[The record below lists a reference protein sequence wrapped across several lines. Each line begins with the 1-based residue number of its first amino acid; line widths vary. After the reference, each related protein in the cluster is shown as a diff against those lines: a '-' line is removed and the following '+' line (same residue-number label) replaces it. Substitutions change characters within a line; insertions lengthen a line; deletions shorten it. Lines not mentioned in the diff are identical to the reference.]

1 MSQYSTE
8 EYEEINALN
17 NYTKNLVEGLENS
30 TNMTHQLKN
39 NIVQQENNIQKME
52 NVIDDKN
59 KELRLKIQRSMMQEK
74 EIEYKKKLIAT
85 RNRMLQLSQEKNI
98 YKTKVIY
105 TLLAITILVVSVMLA
120 LYINFS
126 KK

>member
-30 TNMTHQLKN
+30 ANMTHQLKN